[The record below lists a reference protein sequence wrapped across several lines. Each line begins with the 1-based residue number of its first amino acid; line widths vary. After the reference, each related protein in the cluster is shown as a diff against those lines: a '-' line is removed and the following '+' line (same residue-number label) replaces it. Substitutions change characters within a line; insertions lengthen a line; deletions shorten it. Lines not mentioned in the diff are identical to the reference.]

1 MIGYIQSWIIHK
13 LTKRKFIRYLQENKS
28 AILEHLNTDPETIS
42 KDIDNINSI
51 VSLVCTYYKYS
62 LLIDYITD
70 GLLVINTG
78 KKIKANYSY
87 NLIKEYKKILLKNI
101 LVLSKVSY
109 DLLSSE
115 IKEKDI
121 LIYITAT
128 CHQHKR
134 VLSK

>member
-1 MIGYIQSWIIHK
+1 MIRYIQSWIIHK
-13 LTKRKFIRYLQENKS
+13 LTKRKYIRYLQENKP
-28 AILEHLNTDPETIS
+28 AILGHLNTDPETIS

-51 VSLVCTYYKYS
+51 VSLVSTYYKYS

-70 GLLVINTG
+70 GLLVTNTG
-78 KKIKANYSY
+78 KKIKVNYSY

-109 DLLSSE
+109 DLLSTD